1 MTYIDENRQR
11 VSSESAYL
19 TEEVLARPNLR
30 VVLHSQVT
38 KVLIEKANGE
48 TRAIG
53 VEFAKD
59 KRGALHRAL
68 ATKEIIIS

>member
-1 MTYIDENRQR
+1 M
-11 VSSESAYL
+11 
-19 TEEVLARPNLR
+19 ARPNLR